1 MIDRAQQL
9 ATHVGVTRAC
19 EVLTVPRSSFY
30 RTPGRPR
37 GEAPESTRRTAPERA
52 LTSDQR
58 LEVRD
63 LLNSDEFCD
72 HAPRQVWAR
81 LLDQGRYL
89 CSWRTMYRILHAF
102 AEVKE
107 RRNLRR
113 HPTYTQPELMATAP
127 NEVWTW
133 DITKLRGPRD
143 ILKSCGRETKERIL
157 IVVQYHTSLLRGRK
171 DTLIMEEYTPASVK
185 TLICID
191 LCQER

>member
-1 MIDRAQQL
+1 MIDQAQRL
-9 ATHVGVTRAC
+9 STRVGVARAC

-30 RTPGRPR
+30 RTPDSGRGLSPTR
-37 GEAPESTRRTAPERA
+37 VRRTAPARA
-52 LTSDQR
+52 LTPDQR

-113 HPTYTQPELMATAP
+113 HPTYTKPELMATAP
-127 NEVWTW
+127 KEVWTW
-133 DITKLRGPRD
+133 DISAP
-143 ILKSCGRETKERIL
+143 
-157 IVVQYHTSLLRGRK
+157 
-171 DTLIMEEYTPASVK
+171 
-185 TLICID
+185 
-191 LCQER
+191 